1 MNAMPQLDTL
11 IEAIRQEATRP
22 EYQLTGTHPLLAS
35 PGASSLP
42 PTLAS
47 PPNFMAQE
55 LREAASVPATHV
67 DELLLVSDNAQF
79 IGAAY
84 QTLLRRPPDAY
95 GHQTYA
101 EKLTQGF
108 GQPFVLAALRAS
120 GEGKTVNAPL
130 AGFGLAPL
138 VYNVWRVG
146 RRLGLGTPAR
156 WLCNAYSGWRHLRLA
171 ATGRLAAQMHLLALR
186 QEPLA
191 RTQSEF
197 THQMA
202 EIGARVSQVS
212 TDVSQR
218 TDHLTQQLS
227 QVSTDVSQRT
237 DHLAQQISQ
246 LVELVSV
253 ANESIDALSHQTT
266 ELLTRTDDLA
276 ASEHRNTHLLD
287 ELSSRTVSIAQEIA
301 AQQQRLDHGLSLVEE
316 HHRAQL
322 AAEARANFDLQILRA
337 RVLALQQRIPAA
349 GSTEVAAP
357 LSEKST
363 RAMPD
368 SAAVGASQ
376 AELDEYYLAFE
387 NAHRG
392 SLAEITKKV
401 TPYLAHVAQLPGEIL
416 GLPMVDL
423 GCGRG
428 EWMELLREQG
438 FAPQGIDVS
447 PAMVQHCRARGL
459 KVELCGAVQWLTQQP
474 ESSCALISGFH
485 IIEHI
490 PFAERLALV
499 KQALRVLA
507 PGGALI
513 LETPNPESVLV
524 GSHTFF
530 HDYTH
535 TQPITPTSLQFLL
548 GYQGFVSL
556 KVLRLNPYPASDRV
570 NDQSLLGERVNG
582 HLYGPQDFSV
592 IGYKP

>member
-1 MNAMPQLDTL
+1 
-11 IEAIRQEATRP
+11 
-22 EYQLTGTHPLLAS
+22 
-35 PGASSLP
+35 
-42 PTLAS
+42 
-47 PPNFMAQE
+47 
-55 LREAASVPATHV
+55 
-67 DELLLVSDNAQF
+67 
-79 IGAAY
+79 
-84 QTLLRRPPDAY
+84 
-95 GHQTYA
+95 
-101 EKLTQGF
+101 
-108 GQPFVLAALRAS
+108 
-120 GEGKTVNAPL
+120 
-130 AGFGLAPL
+130 
-138 VYNVWRVG
+138 
-146 RRLGLGTPAR
+146 
-156 WLCNAYSGWRHLRLA
+156 
-171 ATGRLAAQMHLLALR
+171 
-186 QEPLA
+186 
-191 RTQSEF
+191 
-197 THQMA
+197 
-202 EIGARVSQVS
+202 
-212 TDVSQR
+212 
-218 TDHLTQQLS
+218 
-227 QVSTDVSQRT
+227 
-237 DHLAQQISQ
+237 
-246 LVELVSV
+246 
-253 ANESIDALSHQTT
+253 
-266 ELLTRTDDLA
+266 
-276 ASEHRNTHLLD
+276 
-287 ELSSRTVSIAQEIA
+287 
-301 AQQQRLDHGLSLVEE
+301 
-316 HHRAQL
+316 
-322 AAEARANFDLQILRA
+322 
-337 RVLALQQRIPAA
+337 
-349 GSTEVAAP
+349 
-357 LSEKST
+357 
-363 RAMPD
+363 MPD
-368 SAAVGASQ
+368 SAALDAAVGASQ

-556 KVLRLNPYPASDRV
+556 KVLRLNPYPAIDRV